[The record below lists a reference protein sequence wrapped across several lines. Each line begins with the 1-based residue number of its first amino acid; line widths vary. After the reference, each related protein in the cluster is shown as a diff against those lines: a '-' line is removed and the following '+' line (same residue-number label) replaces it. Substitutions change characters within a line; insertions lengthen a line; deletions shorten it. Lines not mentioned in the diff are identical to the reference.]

1 MECKIC
7 KRIFY
12 ERKTLLNLFKKEE
25 GIICPNCYKKYPI
38 ELSYESFPLEN
49 YNCLVVSIFK
59 YNYKINYDYFIKKY
73 QKIYERLDNMN
84 SSELLFFD
92 FIDITN
98 QLSYLNEIANLM
110 ENNIIILTFNFRK

>member
-1 MECKIC
+1 MVCKIC
-7 KRIFY
+7 KRKFY
-12 ERKTLLNLFKKEE
+12 KRKTLLNLFKKEE
-25 GIICPNCYKKYPI
+25 EIICPNCYKKYPI